1 MENQTHM
8 LDYAIGFDLYKH
20 QLNESYKQKVNVC
33 NTMGGGERRDRDK
46 TLRQI
51 KRIIDNRAELEKV
64 LEDYIKFKQCVME
77 KVIKRRQEYVP
88 PNFLEAIDKIK
99 AHNEKEAE
107 KSRLRAKMTIKDI
120 FAKPSEELSDQNN
133 ANIQKFT
140 QDMVKTQENNKAK
153 VKNLIKKFS
162 NYTATLER
170 DITFDGSEHM
180 SSRTKNSKLS
190 KRTGRTQKYL

>member
-1 MENQTHM
+1 
-8 LDYAIGFDLYKH
+8 
-20 QLNESYKQKVNVC
+20 
-33 NTMGGGERRDRDK
+33 MGGGERKDRDR
-46 TLRQI
+46 TLKEI
-51 KRIIDNRAELEKV
+51 KRIIDNRQELEKV
-64 LEDYIKFKQCVME
+64 LDDYIKFKQCVME
-77 KVIKRRQEYVP
+77 KIIKRRQEYVP
-88 PNFLEAIDKIK
+88 PNLGEAIDKIK

-120 FAKPSEELSDQNN
+120 FAKPSAELSDQNN

-140 QDMVKTQENNKAK
+140 LDMVKTQENNKAK

-190 KRTGRTQKYL
+190 KRTGRTQKYIQ